1 MLFQLKIYV
10 PEPGITGI
18 QIIFFSSEPYSP
30 ESKRSRLKC
39 NPFSIIHEHD
49 FFKILKTYTQKI
61 DMHLSGYDNPSQNLK
76 NRHVIC
82 QIIVGQILAMNI
94 LIILICHETNELP
107 LNPKQIFPFLL
118 I

>member
-1 MLFQLKIYV
+1 MQS
-10 PEPGITGI
+10 
-18 QIIFFSSEPYSP
+18 IFY
-30 ESKRSRLKC
+30 K
-39 NPFSIIHEHD
+39 HEHD

-94 LIILICHETNELP
+94 LIILHYKKTAV
-107 LNPKQIFPFLL
+107 F
-118 I
+118 